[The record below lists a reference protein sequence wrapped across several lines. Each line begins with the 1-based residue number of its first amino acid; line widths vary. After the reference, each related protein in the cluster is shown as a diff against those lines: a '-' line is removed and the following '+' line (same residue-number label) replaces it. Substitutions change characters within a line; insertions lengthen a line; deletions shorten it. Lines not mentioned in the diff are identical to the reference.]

1 MSKLSRREFKELLA
15 EWKQNFISERVSL
28 SLRSH
33 IEVKRDLVII
43 QTLEEKPH
51 FKNIL
56 SEHDINYINI
66 GNIVAL
72 CNKENTDIKSFIN
85 NNFNLDKENKILLES
100 YYNKSY
106 PILVSSGTFSGQFSE
121 ENMHTKEDCLNW
133 LIHDLYHSI
142 FDHGNRG
149 QSEFLDVVNTE
160 RAKEIISNY
169 KNIFPNLNYDFENF
183 DMHNLMDYDEEYTSD
198 ILSTG
203 QYKPNIISEFVTY
216 FRSINFTLGIESFD
230 LMPSI
235 FSYCLIKMPAPEDNQ
250 GLDKFLKTTNL
261 SDEAKIYL
269 LIFNSI
275 SEQNF
280 NELIVNK
287 FKNKVLFMD
296 FLS

>member
-1 MSKLSRREFKELLA
+1 MSKLSRSEFKELLN
-15 EWKQNFISERVSL
+15 EWKQNYINERVEL

-33 IEVKRDLVII
+33 IEVKRDFVII
-43 QTLEEKPH
+43 QTTEQKPH
-51 FKNIL
+51 FKKIL
-56 SEHDINYINI
+56 SENGVKYINI

-72 CNKENTDIKSFIN
+72 CSKENTDIKDFIL
-85 NNFNLDKENKILLES
+85 NNFSLDKENIILLES
-100 YYNKSY
+100 YYNKDF
-106 PILVSSGTFSGQFSE
+106 PILVSSGSFSGQFSE
-121 ENMHTKEDCLNW
+121 ENKHTKEDCLNW

-203 QYKPNIISEFVTY
+203 QYKPNIISELVIF

-250 GLDKFLKTTNL
+250 GLDKFFKTTNL

-275 SEQNF
+275 AEQNF
-280 NELIVNK
+280 DKLILDR